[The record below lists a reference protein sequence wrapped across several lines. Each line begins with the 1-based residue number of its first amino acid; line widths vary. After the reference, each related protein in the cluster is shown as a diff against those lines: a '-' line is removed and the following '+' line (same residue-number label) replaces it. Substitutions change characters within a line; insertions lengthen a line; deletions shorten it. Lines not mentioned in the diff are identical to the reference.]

1 MSDPKDLVEKA
12 DAFLQRY
19 HPSSHSARDDVPVLT
34 EVVTEPQTLPPQ
46 PQAVGTGP
54 QVKTEVQEL
63 EQKLRQSLLDAIG
76 PRVASILEE
85 PLRVRVEAHF
95 RRVLPALTDQI
106 KADVEILV
114 RDAVARAIE
123 QEIARLRGSS
133 RNGRP

>member
-1 MSDPKDLVEKA
+1 MSDSKDLVEKA
-12 DAFLQRY
+12 DAFLQRF
-19 HPSSHSARDDVPVLT
+19 HPSSHPARDDVPVLT
-34 EVVTEPQTLPPQ
+34 EVVTEPQMLPPQ
-46 PQAVGTGP
+46 PQAAGAST

-85 PLRVRVEAHF
+85 PLRVRVETHL

-106 KADVEILV
+106 KLDVEVLV
-114 RDAVARAIE
+114 REAVARAIE

-133 RNGRP
+133 RNSRP